1 MYNIAVCDK
10 EKKTLRLIERT
21 VNKLIGKEI
30 NINVQAFEDC
40 SGFLSVVNNE
50 NNRKETDESFSK
62 WEVENQDFNPEYVGE
77 EHVFTFGSEDDN
89 SSMDMEEK
97 TEILNDEQLAELCD
111 LGNEMIAEICDSE
124 FEQKD
129 KPCGSELKQSEGSC
143 YFYAAFVNVGEAA
156 CESID
161 TINEIRKI
169 MPELKVIYMT
179 DTIDNCEQIFDNE
192 FFFFIKKP
200 ASKERVCEAVLKIKD
215 KMKKGQTRLL
225 VRLNSLNKVI
235 VNTDDIVFVESK
247 GHKMYIHTLDGIY
260 SMYKKLDDL
269 ERALGNSFLRC
280 HKSYLINMKHIQK
293 KTYRCIT
300 VTTGERLNISRTKVA
315 EVKKKLADFVNG
327 PVMMD

>member
-10 EKKTLRLIERT
+10 DKKTLKLIERT
-21 VNKLIGKEI
+21 LNRLIGKEI
-30 NINVQAFEDC
+30 NINVTVFEDC
-40 SGFLSVVNNE
+40 SEFLSVVNNE
-50 NNRKETDESFSK
+50 NNKKETDESFSK

-77 EHVFTFGSEDDN
+77 EHVFKFGSEDSN
-89 SSMDMEEK
+89 PFQDMEGK
-97 TEILNDEQLAELCD
+97 TEILNDEQIAELCD
-111 LGNEMIAEICDSE
+111 SGNEQIAEICDSDVE
-124 FEQKD
+124 END
-129 KPCGSELKQSEGSC
+129 ELCGPEIKQSKESC
-143 YFYAAFVNVGEAA
+143 YFYAVFVNVGEAA
-156 CESID
+156 QESVD

-169 MPELKVIYMT
+169 LPDLKVIYMT
-179 DTIDNCEQIFDNE
+179 DNLDNCEVIFDNE

-200 ASKERVCEAVLKIKD
+200 ASKDRVCEAVMKIKN

-235 VNTDDIVFVESK
+235 VKTDDIVFVESK